1 MNNDIL
7 NNLLNGASKSLHII
21 DEVIPIYKD
30 TSPLLKKI
38 KNYTINKN
46 VNNTQEQKES
56 NKIKKEKSSEIKK
69 NLDLSSDNEPK
80 FFL

>member
-7 NNLLNGASKSLHII
+7 NNLLNGVSKSLHII

-30 TSPLLKKI
+30 TSPLLKKM

-46 VNNTQEQKES
+46 VNNLQEQKEP
-56 NKIKKEKSSEIKK
+56 NKIKNEKSMEIKK

>member
-1 MNNDIL
+1 MKEL
-7 NNLLNGASKSLHII
+7 
-21 DEVIPIYKD
+21 
-30 TSPLLKKI
+30 
-38 KNYTINKN
+38 KNYIL
-46 VNNTQEQKES
+46 ES

>member
-30 TSPLLKKI
+30 TSPLFKKI
-38 KNYTINKN
+38 KNYTITKN
-46 VNNTQEQKES
+46 TKQSKNNLKEDK
-56 NKIKKEKSSEIKK
+56 NIKNSKNIK
-69 NLDLSSDNEPK
+69 NLDLSSNNEPK

>member
-7 NNLLNGASKSLHII
+7 SNLLNGASKSLHII

-30 TSPLLKKI
+30 TSPLIKKI

-46 VNNTQEQKES
+46 VKHSEETKKPNE
-56 NKIKKEKSSEIKK
+56 IKKEKSSEIKK

>member
-7 NNLLNGASKSLHII
+7 SNLLNGASKSLHII

-30 TSPLLKKI
+30 TSPLIKKI

-46 VNNTQEQKES
+46 VKHSEEAKES
-56 NKIKKEKSSEIKK
+56 NIIKKEKSSEIKK

>member
-30 TSPLLKKI
+30 TSPLIKKI
-38 KNYTINKN
+38 KNYTISKN
-46 VNNTQEQKES
+46 AKYSIQSKES

>member
-7 NNLLNGASKSLHII
+7 SNLLNGASKSLHII

-30 TSPLLKKI
+30 TSPLIKKI

-46 VNNTQEQKES
+46 VKYSEKAKES
-56 NKIKKEKSSEIKK
+56 NIIKNEKSSEIKK